1 MKTCMCYCFKPIYT
15 LCVCMVLVKLACHTL
30 IYCAFSLACRHVYSL
45 YDNCLSQQLCCNLPR
60 IHNGKLLPQRK
71 ATRCLHKRLWKHQG
85 RKLNSLWLT
94 LQHHLRGQKKKIL
107 IRHPLQCLFLHP
119 QYLLC
124 LHLHPN
130 WRRIPF
136 VDLILW

>member
-1 MKTCMCYCFKPIYT
+1 MCYCFKPIYT

-94 LQHHLRGQKKKIL
+94 LQHHLRGQKKKYSSDT
-107 IRHPLQCLFLHP
+107 PCSACS
-119 QYLLC
+119 Y
-124 LHLHPN
+124 
-130 WRRIPF
+130 IPSIYF
-136 VDLILW
+136 AFICIPTGEGFRLST

>member
-45 YDNCLSQQLCCNLPR
+45 YDNCLSQQLLQPAQDS
-60 IHNGKLLPQRK
+60 QREV
-71 ATRCLHKRLWKHQG
+71 AAPTEGDQVFAQETLEAPGAEVEQFVADIAA
-85 RKLNSLWLT
+85 SLA
-94 LQHHLRGQKKKIL
+94 GSEKKIL
-107 IRHPLQCLFLHP
+107 IRHLLQCLFLHP